1 MTTMSYP
8 ICVFLD
14 SCAQVRL
21 SVDHPFYYLVY
32 ETFDYFMGSPFL
44 LRDAAGYSFQD
55 PQYNEAAKKERA
67 EEIKKYMRTN
77 SPTVSGSDS
86 PALKL
91 TALVKTRAYSGCGK
105 DRKNKKPARKH
116 VYIQKSLVD
125 AWMNS
130 HSAINSGKTGQG
142 HHL

>member
-1 MTTMSYP
+1 MSYP
-8 ICVFLD
+8 LCVFLD

-32 ETFDYFMGSPFL
+32 ESFDYFIRSPFL
-44 LRDAAGYSFQD
+44 LRDAAALRKLRGD
-55 PQYNEAAKKERA
+55 DEAVKKQRV
-67 EEIKKYMRTN
+67 EEIKQYMQTN
-77 SPTVSGSDS
+77 FPTVSGSDS
-86 PALKL
+86 TAKEL
-91 TALVKTRAYSGCGK
+91 TTLVRTRAYSSCHGEDYK
-105 DRKNKKPARKH
+105 SKKPARKH

-130 HSAINSGKTGQG
+130 HSAINSGKTGRRG

>member
-1 MTTMSYP
+1 MSYP

-77 SPTVSGSDS
+77 SPTVSGSD
-86 PALKL
+86 L

-130 HSAINSGKTGQG
+130 HSAIKSGKTGQG